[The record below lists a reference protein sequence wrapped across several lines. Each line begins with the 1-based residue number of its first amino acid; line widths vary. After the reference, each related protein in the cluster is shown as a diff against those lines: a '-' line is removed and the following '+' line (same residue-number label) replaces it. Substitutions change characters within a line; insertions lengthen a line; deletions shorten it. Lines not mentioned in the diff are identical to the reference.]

1 MIDARRA
8 AEAMREAA
16 ENACAVIAR
25 NWRVSYANGGALGI
39 ASGNQS
45 AGAKQCELAIRALPL
60 PDATPQ
66 ATGVRE
72 IAISVLSN
80 CAMQYVDGNSQRS
93 IDRAIDLAV
102 PILTAARDAEIAR
115 LSAELEA
122 ALEALRYGEAWTE
135 EYLQNCKDENILAEV
150 ERVEFGLAKIRAAL
164 AKFVATKGV

>member
-1 MIDARRA
+1 MTDARRA

-16 ENACAVIAR
+16 AKVVPKDIALLEEDEDAYR
-25 NWRVSYANGGALGI
+25 CGYLDGI
-39 ASGNQS
+39 SQM
-45 AGAKQCELAIRALPL
+45 KDAILALPL

-66 ATGVRE
+66 ANGVRE

-102 PILTAARDAEIAR
+102 SILTAARDAEIAR

-122 ALEALRYGEAWTE
+122 ARGVLEWIADPALGGTH
-135 EYLQNCKDENILAEV
+135 IV
-150 ERVEFGLAKIRAAL
+150 FRVEAQNRARAAL
-164 AKFVATKGV
+164 ANLATKGV